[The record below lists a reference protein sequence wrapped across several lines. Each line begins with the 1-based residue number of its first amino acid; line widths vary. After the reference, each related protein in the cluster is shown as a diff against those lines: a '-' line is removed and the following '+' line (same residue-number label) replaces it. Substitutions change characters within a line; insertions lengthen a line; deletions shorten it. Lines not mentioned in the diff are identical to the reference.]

1 MPKRLIIAIDC
12 DDVLVPTT
20 EYLVTQYNKL
30 YKAQVQ
36 LRDAHLDNNPEW
48 VAVGKQK
55 VLERL
60 HSIQLSKGFQA
71 LSPFADAVEVVN
83 ALAQEHELHLLTARS
98 LEVADTTNK
107 MIERYFKGCFTG
119 VQHVGVDL
127 PKGVICAQLHAD
139 VMIDDNLNYLRSVVK
154 QSIPLAIWFG
164 DFPWQHEHANEL
176 HSVQRCSNWA
186 VVREVIDDYAAR

>member
-20 EYLVTQYNKL
+20 EYLVAQYNKL
-30 YKAQVQ
+30 YRAQVQ

-55 VLERL
+55 VLKRL
-60 HSIQLSKGFQA
+60 HGIQLSKGFQA
-71 LSPFADAVEVVN
+71 LPPFADAVEVVN
-83 ALAQEHELHLLTARS
+83 TLAQQHELHLLTARS
-98 LEVADTTNK
+98 PEVVDTTDK
-107 MIERYFKGCFTG
+107 MIKQYFKGCFAS

-127 PKGVICAQLHAD
+127 PKGVVCAQLHAD
-139 VMIDDNLNYLRSVVK
+139 VMIDDNLNYLRSVV
-154 QSIPLAIWFG
+154 QRGIPLAIWFG
-164 DFPWQHEHANEL
+164 NFPWQQEHANES

-186 VVREVIDDYAAR
+186 VVREVINDYAAR